1 MTVGAWYRARLRERD
16 AEIERLRVQNLALR
30 AQLLPDT
37 NEGAFPVNY
46 AATDMPTIRR
56 NAAKALF
63 DATAH
68 LINGLDDLQ
77 WSKLPSYTQDIYYRM
92 ADATLEA
99 AIPSLAH
106 KIVKSTNM
114 RWQHDGTPTVVGPV
128 TQGHAESV
136 LRA

>member
-16 AEIERLRVQNLALR
+16 KEIDRLRAQNLALR

-37 NEGAFPVNY
+37 NEGVLTMNY
-46 AATDMPTIRR
+46 ANTDMPTIRR

-68 LINGLDDLQ
+68 LNGLDGLQ
-77 WSKLPSYTQDIYYRM
+77 WSTLPSYTQDIYYRM
-92 ADATLEA
+92 ADAALEA

>member
-16 AEIERLRVQNLALR
+16 KEIDRLRAQNLALR

-37 NEGAFPVNY
+37 NEGDFPMNY
-46 AATDMPTIRR
+46 ATTDLRSALAKELYARTHADPHVWPTW
-56 NAAKALF
+56 AA
-63 DATAH
+63 
-68 LINGLDDLQ
+68 LDPHIKEL
-77 WSKLPSYTQDIYYRM
+77 WLTH
-92 ADATLEA
+92 ADVVLEA
-99 AIPSLAH
+99 VIPPLAH
-106 KIVKSTNM
+106 RIVKSTNM

>member
-1 MTVGAWYRARLRERD
+1 MTTGSWYRARLKKRD
-16 AEIERLRVQNLALR
+16 AEIERLRTENLALR
-30 AQLLPDT
+30 AMLLPNT
-37 NEGAFPVNY
+37 NEGATMNY

-56 NAAKALF
+56 NVAKSLF

-68 LINGLDDLQ
+68 LNGLDDLQ

-92 ADATLEA
+92 ADAALEA

-106 KIVKSTNM
+106 KVVQSTNM
-114 RWQHDGTPTVVGPV
+114 RWMHDGTPTAIGPV
-128 TQGHAESV
+128 TQGHAEAV